1 MTQTRLP
8 KNQHNTINR
17 LSFIL
22 SIGMILGLTTHSAQ
36 ALPGESIDTV
46 AAWIAAHPTL
56 EPGIGDGLVVTKNNT
71 AAQRFKFEAS
81 VLPPGHISFPTNR
94 RLIQSEQI
102 SFYDMINGVTRERLT
117 ESLRVIYGPAIYQD
131 YQRANLIYAYPTPE
145 SIDLARRQNRPLL
158 IARQGE
164 LLLGDRFAYWLEITQ
179 SEDNKALSG
188 QITIFLPEDI
198 DKLEVELR
206 NR

>member
-1 MTQTRLP
+1 MKKSKLG
-8 KNQHNTINR
+8 
-17 LSFIL
+17 SFL
-22 SIGMILGLTTHSAQ
+22 FIGMVLGLTANPAQ
-36 ALPGESIDTV
+36 ALPGQTVETV

-56 EPGIGDGLVVTKNNT
+56 EPGIGDGLVVTKQNT

-81 VLPPGHISFPTNR
+81 VLPPGQIAFPTNR

-102 SFYDMINGVTRERLT
+102 SFYDMINGVTPERLT

-131 YQRANLIYAYPTPE
+131 YQRANLIYAYPTPAT
-145 SIDLARRQNRPLL
+145 IDLARRQNRPML

-164 LLLGDRFAYWLEITQ
+164 LLLGDRFAYWLEVTRTENGKPINGRITV
-179 SEDNKALSG
+179 
-188 QITIFLPEDI
+188 FLPEDL
-198 DKLEVELR
+198 DKLEIELR

>member
-1 MTQTRLP
+1 MNKSKLG
-8 KNQHNTINR
+8 
-17 LSFIL
+17 SFL
-22 SIGMILGLTTHSAQ
+22 LMGMVLGLTANPAQ
-36 ALPGESIDTV
+36 ALPGQTVETV

-56 EPGIGDGLVVTKNNT
+56 EPGIGDGLVVTKQNT

-81 VLPPGHISFPTNR
+81 VLPPGQIAFPTNR

-102 SFYDMINGVTRERLT
+102 SFYDMINGVTPERLT

-131 YQRANLIYAYPTPE
+131 YQRANLVYAYPTPAT
-145 SIDLARRQNRPLL
+145 IDLARRQNRPML

-164 LLLGDRFAYWLEITQ
+164 LLLGDRFAYWLEVTRTENGKPINGRITV
-179 SEDNKALSG
+179 
-188 QITIFLPEDI
+188 FLPEDL

>member
-1 MTQTRLP
+1 MKKSKLESV
-8 KNQHNTINR
+8 
-17 LSFIL
+17 LF
-22 SIGMILGLTTHSAQ
+22 IGMVLGLIANPAQ
-36 ALPGESIDTV
+36 ALPGQTVETV

-56 EPGIGDGLVVTKNNT
+56 EPGIGDGLVVTKQNT

-81 VLPPGHISFPTNR
+81 VLPPGQIAFPTNR

-102 SFYDMINGVTRERLT
+102 SFYDMINGVTPERLT

-131 YQRANLIYAYPTPE
+131 YQRANLVYAYPTPAT
-145 SIDLARRQNRPLL
+145 IDLARRQNRPML

-164 LLLGDRFAYWLEITQ
+164 LLLGDRFAYWLEVTRTENGKPINGRITV
-179 SEDNKALSG
+179 
-188 QITIFLPEDI
+188 FLPEDL

>member
-1 MTQTRLP
+1 MKKSKLG
-8 KNQHNTINR
+8 
-17 LSFIL
+17 SFL
-22 SIGMILGLTTHSAQ
+22 WMGMVLGLTANPAQ
-36 ALPGESIDTV
+36 ALPGQTVETV

-56 EPGIGDGLVVTKNNT
+56 EPGIGDGLVVTKQNT

-81 VLPPGHISFPTNR
+81 VLPPGQIAFPTNR

-102 SFYDMINGVTRERLT
+102 SFYDMINGVTPERLT

-131 YQRANLIYAYPTPE
+131 YQRANLVYAYPTPAT
-145 SIDLARRQNRPLL
+145 IDLARRQNRPML

-164 LLLGDRFAYWLEITQ
+164 LLLGDRFAYWLEVTRTENGKPINGRITV
-179 SEDNKALSG
+179 
-188 QITIFLPEDI
+188 FLPEDL

>member
-1 MTQTRLP
+1 MNKSKLG
-8 KNQHNTINR
+8 
-17 LSFIL
+17 SFL
-22 SIGMILGLTTHSAQ
+22 FIGMILGLTANPAQ
-36 ALPGESIDTV
+36 ALPGQTVETV

-56 EPGIGDGLVVTKNNT
+56 EPGIGDGLVVTKHNT

-81 VLPPGHISFPTNR
+81 VLPPGQIAFPTNR

-102 SFYDMINGVTRERLT
+102 SFYDMINGVTPERLT

-131 YQRANLIYAYPTPE
+131 YQRANLVYAYPTPAT
-145 SIDLARRQNRPLL
+145 IDLARRQNRPML

-164 LLLGDRFAYWLEITQ
+164 LLLGDRFAYWLEVTRTENGKPINGRITV
-179 SEDNKALSG
+179 
-188 QITIFLPEDI
+188 FLPEDL

>member
-1 MTQTRLP
+1 MKGNKLGSFLL
-8 KNQHNTINR
+8 IN
-17 LSFIL
+17 L
-22 SIGMILGLTTHSAQ
+22 MWGLTGNPVQ
-36 ALPGESIDTV
+36 ALPGQTVETV

-81 VLPPGHISFPTNR
+81 VLPPGQIAFPTNR

-102 SFYDMINGVTRERLT
+102 SFYDMINGVTPERLT

-131 YQRANLIYAYPTPE
+131 YQRANLIYAYPTPAT
-145 SIDLARRQNRPLL
+145 IDLARRQNRPML

-164 LLLGDRFAYWLEITQ
+164 LLLGDRFAYWLEVTRTENGKPINGRITV
-179 SEDNKALSG
+179 
-188 QITIFLPEDI
+188 FLPEDL

>member
-1 MTQTRLP
+1 MKKSKLG
-8 KNQHNTINR
+8 
-17 LSFIL
+17 SFL
-22 SIGMILGLTTHSAQ
+22 WMGMVLGLIANPAQ
-36 ALPGESIDTV
+36 ALPGQTVETV

-56 EPGIGDGLVVTKNNT
+56 EPGIGDGLVVTKQNT

-81 VLPPGHISFPTNR
+81 VLPPGQIAFPTNR

-102 SFYDMINGVTRERLT
+102 SFYDMINGVTPERLT

-131 YQRANLIYAYPTPE
+131 YQRANLVYAYPTPAT
-145 SIDLARRQNRPLL
+145 IDLARRQNRPML

-164 LLLGDRFAYWLEITQ
+164 LLLGDRFAYWLEVTRTENGKPINGRITV
-179 SEDNKALSG
+179 
-188 QITIFLPEDI
+188 FLPEDL

>member
-1 MTQTRLP
+1 MKKSKLESV
-8 KNQHNTINR
+8 
-17 LSFIL
+17 LF
-22 SIGMILGLTTHSAQ
+22 IGMVLGLIAHPAQ
-36 ALPGESIDTV
+36 ALPGQTVETV

-56 EPGIGDGLVVTKNNT
+56 EPGIGDGLVVTKQNT

-81 VLPPGHISFPTNR
+81 VLPPGQIAFPTNR

-102 SFYDMINGVTRERLT
+102 SFYDMINGVTPERLT

-131 YQRANLIYAYPTPE
+131 YQRANLVYAYPTPAT
-145 SIDLARRQNRPLL
+145 IDLARRQNRPML

-164 LLLGDRFAYWLEITQ
+164 LLLGDRFAYWLEVTRTENGKPINGRITV
-179 SEDNKALSG
+179 
-188 QITIFLPEDI
+188 FLPEDL

>member
-1 MTQTRLP
+1 MKKSKLG
-8 KNQHNTINR
+8 
-17 LSFIL
+17 SFL
-22 SIGMILGLTTHSAQ
+22 LMGMVLGLTANPAQ
-36 ALPGESIDTV
+36 ALPGQTV
-46 AAWIAAHPTL
+46 ETVVAWIAAHPTL
-56 EPGIGDGLVVTKNNT
+56 APGIGDGLVVTKLNT

-81 VLPPGHISFPTNR
+81 VLPPGQIAFPTNR

-102 SFYDMINGVTRERLT
+102 SFYDMINGVTPERLT

-131 YQRANLIYAYPTPE
+131 YQRANLVYAYPTPAT
-145 SIDLARRQNRPLL
+145 IDLARRQNRPML

-164 LLLGDRFAYWLEITQ
+164 LLLGNRFAYWLEVTRTENGKPINGRITV
-179 SEDNKALSG
+179 
-188 QITIFLPEDI
+188 FLPEDL

>member
-1 MTQTRLP
+1 MKKSKLG
-8 KNQHNTINR
+8 
-17 LSFIL
+17 SFL
-22 SIGMILGLTTHSAQ
+22 FIGMVLGLTANPAQ
-36 ALPGESIDTV
+36 ALPGQTVETV

-56 EPGIGDGLVVTKNNT
+56 EPGIGDGLVVTKQNT

-81 VLPPGHISFPTNR
+81 VLPPGQIAFPTNR

-102 SFYDMINGVTRERLT
+102 SFYDMINGVTPERLT

-131 YQRANLIYAYPTPE
+131 YQRANLVYAYPTPAT
-145 SIDLARRQNRPLL
+145 IDLARRQNRPML

-164 LLLGDRFAYWLEITQ
+164 LLLGDRFAYWLEVTRTENGKPINGRITV
-179 SEDNKALSG
+179 
-188 QITIFLPEDI
+188 FLPEDL

>member
-1 MTQTRLP
+1 MKKSKLG
-8 KNQHNTINR
+8 
-17 LSFIL
+17 SFL
-22 SIGMILGLTTHSAQ
+22 FIGMILGLIANPAQ
-36 ALPGESIDTV
+36 ALPGQTVETV

-56 EPGIGDGLVVTKNNT
+56 EPGIGDGLVVTKQNT

-81 VLPPGHISFPTNR
+81 VLPPGHIAFPTNR

-102 SFYDMINGVTRERLT
+102 SFYDMINGVTPERLT

-131 YQRANLIYAYPTPE
+131 YQRANLVYAYPTPE
-145 SIDLARRQNRPLL
+145 TIDLARRQNRPMLV
-158 IARQGE
+158 ARQGE
-164 LLLGDRFAYWLEITQ
+164 LLVGDRFAYWLEVTQTENGKPINGRITV
-179 SEDNKALSG
+179 
-188 QITIFLPEDI
+188 FLPEDI

>member
-1 MTQTRLP
+1 MKGRKLG
-8 KNQHNTINR
+8 
-17 LSFIL
+17 SFL
-22 SIGMILGLTTHSAQ
+22 LMGMVLGLTANPAQ
-36 ALPGESIDTV
+36 ALPGQTVETV

-56 EPGIGDGLVVTKNNT
+56 EPGIGDGLVVTKQNT

-81 VLPPGHISFPTNR
+81 VLPPGQIAFPTNR

-102 SFYDMINGVTRERLT
+102 SFYDMINGVTPERLT

-131 YQRANLIYAYPTPE
+131 YQRANLVYAYPTPAT
-145 SIDLARRQNRPLL
+145 IDLARRQNRPML

-164 LLLGDRFAYWLEITQ
+164 LLLGDRFAYWLEVTRTENGKPINGRITV
-179 SEDNKALSG
+179 
-188 QITIFLPEDI
+188 FLPEDL

>member
-1 MTQTRLP
+1 MKASKLG
-8 KNQHNTINR
+8 
-17 LSFIL
+17 SFLLISL
-22 SIGMILGLTTHSAQ
+22 IWGLTGNPVQ
-36 ALPGESIDTV
+36 ALPGQTVETV

-56 EPGIGDGLVVTKNNT
+56 EPGIGDGLVVTKSNT

-81 VLPPGHISFPTNR
+81 VLPPGQIAFPTNR

-102 SFYDMINGVTRERLT
+102 SFYDMINGVTPERLT

-131 YQRANLIYAYPTPE
+131 YQRANLIYAYPTPAT
-145 SIDLARRQNRPLL
+145 IDLARRQNRPML

-164 LLLGDRFAYWLEITQ
+164 LLLGDRFAYWLEVTRTENGKPINGRITV
-179 SEDNKALSG
+179 
-188 QITIFLPEDI
+188 FLPEDL

>member
-1 MTQTRLP
+1 MKKSKLG
-8 KNQHNTINR
+8 
-17 LSFIL
+17 SFL
-22 SIGMILGLTTHSAQ
+22 FIGMVLGLTANPAQ
-36 ALPGESIDTV
+36 ALPGQTVETV

-56 EPGIGDGLVVTKNNT
+56 EPGIGDGLVVTKQNT

-81 VLPPGHISFPTNR
+81 VLPPGQIAFPTNR

-102 SFYDMINGVTRERLT
+102 SFYDMINGVTPERLT

-131 YQRANLIYAYPTPE
+131 YQRANLVYAYPTPAT
-145 SIDLARRQNRPLL
+145 IDLARRQNRPML

-164 LLLGDRFAYWLEITQ
+164 LLLGDRFAYWLEVTRTENGKAFNGRITV
-179 SEDNKALSG
+179 
-188 QITIFLPEDI
+188 FLPEDL
-198 DKLEVELR
+198 DKLEIELR